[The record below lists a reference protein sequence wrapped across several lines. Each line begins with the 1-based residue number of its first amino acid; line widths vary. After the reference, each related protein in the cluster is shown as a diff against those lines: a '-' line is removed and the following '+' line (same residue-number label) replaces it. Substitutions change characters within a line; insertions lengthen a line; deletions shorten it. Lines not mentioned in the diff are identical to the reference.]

1 MDAVE
6 MLKETNRMT
15 NKCQINCM
23 DCEFKSGCID
33 MKLDEPE
40 KYVKIVENWSAAHPQ
55 KTQADLFFE
64 RYPDAPTYD
73 YGLPITRPCEVGF
86 TSEMTCAGNCEKCR
100 KDYWFKPVEG

>member
-1 MDAVE
+1 MDAVKYFE
-6 MLKETNRMT
+6 ERARMLK
-15 NKCQINCM
+15 
-23 DCEFKSGCID
+23 SGQGFEIRLIESGAD
-33 MKLDEPE
+33 IERAVE
-40 KYVKIVENWSAAHPQ
+40 IVENWSAAHPQ

-73 YGLPITRPCEVGF
+73 YGLPITRPCEVGL